1 MELDFSVWAH
11 RGPYILQGFWLTLL
25 LVAAVL
31 VISAPLA
38 LVTGLALT
46 SRSRALRLIF
56 SVASWLVRGVPPLI
70 ILLAAYY
77 VLPIVLDIRLEPLS
91 AAICG
96 FVLYQTFIFGEVV
109 ASGIRAV
116 PRGQHEAIA
125 AIGLPPLRA
134 LRRIILPQA
143 MPVIIPPYISYATD
157 TVKSTA
163 LVGSIG
169 VMELVTRANQAIV
182 ASNRPF
188 EILIGVAVIYG
199 LIDAVLIGIQMW
211 SERHWGRARRRSA

>member
-1 MELDFSVWAH
+1 MELDFSVWLH
-11 RGPYILQGFWLTLL
+11 RGPYILEGFWLTLL
-25 LVAAVL
+25 LVVSVL

-38 LVTGLALT
+38 LIAGLALT
-46 SRSRALRLIF
+46 ARNRALRAIVSIF
-56 SVASWLVRGVPPLI
+56 SWLVRGVPPLI
-70 ILLAAYY
+70 ILLGAYY
-77 VLPIVLDIRLEPLS
+77 VLPIVFNLRLDPLP
-91 AAICG
+91 AAILG
-96 FVLYQTFIFGEVV
+96 FVLYQTFIFAEVV

-125 AIGLPPLRA
+125 AMGIGPLRA

-188 EILIGVAVIYG
+188 EILIGVAIIYG
-199 LIDAVLIGIQMW
+199 LIDAILIAIQMW
-211 SERHWGRARRRSA
+211 SEHHWGRAKRRSA

>member
-1 MELDFSVWAH
+1 MALDFSVWAS
-11 RGPYILQGFWLTLL
+11 RGPYIFQGFWLTLL
-25 LVAAVL
+25 LVASVL

-38 LVTGLALT
+38 LMTGLALT
-46 SRSRALRLIF
+46 ARNRWLRLVASIF
-56 SVASWLVRGVPPLI
+56 SWLVRGVPPLI

-77 VLPIVLDIRLEPLS
+77 VLPLVFNIRLEPLP
-91 AAICG
+91 AAILG

-116 PRGQHEAIA
+116 PRDQHEAVA
-125 AIGLPPLRA
+125 AMGIPPLRA
-134 LRRIILPQA
+134 LRRILLPQA
-143 MPVIIPPYISYATD
+143 MPIIIPPYISYATD

-182 ASNRPF
+182 ATNRPF
-188 EILIGVAVIYG
+188 EILIGVAIIYG
-199 LIDAVLIGIQMW
+199 LIDAVLIGIQMAC
-211 SERHWGRARRRSA
+211 ENHWGRAKRRSV

>member
-11 RGPYILQGFWLTLL
+11 RGPYILQGLWLTLL
-25 LVAAVL
+25 LVASVL

-38 LVTGLALT
+38 LMAGLALT
-46 SRSRALRLIF
+46 ARNRWLRLVVSIF
-56 SVASWLVRGVPPLI
+56 SWLVRGVPPLI

-77 VLPIVLDIRLEPLS
+77 VLPLAFNIRLDPLP
-91 AAICG
+91 AAILG

-116 PRGQHEAIA
+116 PRGQHEAA
-125 AIGLPPLRA
+125 AAMGIPPFRA
-134 LRRIILPQA
+134 MRRIFLPQA
-143 MPVIIPPYISYATD
+143 MPIIIPPYISYATD

-182 ASNRPF
+182 ATNRPF
-188 EILIGVAVIYG
+188 EILIGVAIIYG
-199 LIDAVLIGIQMW
+199 LIDAVLIGIQMFC
-211 SERHWGRARRRSA
+211 ENHWGRAKRRSA